1 MLKIRISSGVK
12 TAIIILNEIFAL
24 LLIVVLIMTRDYGV
38 NSGSWDD
45 LLTHHTYEQ
54 SEYFRTQSVNQA
66 TRAIRAATRATRFE
80 VDGVYDSDRLVNI
93 SEYANKGVI
102 TGAKNDEKGLYYRL
116 GDLLNWAQQGWSYST
131 IEIDAEGYLTFHLEN
146 SSNATELQEDLENYF
161 LSSNSEW
168 NAYYQY
174 YQNVSN
180 LGLGGDSFQKAY
192 TKQILNETCKPEN
205 YRNIVAYAAETG
217 SDLSTVYS
225 WMEKTL
231 GNIVSDVLSYRDN
244 VNLFAPTASNV
255 RYFLIDRGK
264 DQVYTNVSEYRK
276 ESEKDI
282 IKYIKSYDAYCV
294 YDSQVLSVDDRNIE
308 LSVTE
313 LYGYAE
319 KYGMSGSDDYVLAIA
334 IDTGYPAQDILFSG
348 YEKYERLQPI
358 AWLTLIAGVVGI
370 VGYVITIII
379 LTVKAGTDPDEKGI
393 QLAWFDYWKTEISAL
408 LILFIASLG
417 IVPLYILDEYFSFL
431 TREGIVG
438 FVALGE
444 NIIFLTGW
452 LSLVR
457 RAKAKI
463 LWKNSLIRTVVS
475 IIQGAFENS
484 RRTTKVL
491 TIFTGYLLINFLLL
505 QTGRFHYLL
514 MLIFNAAVAG
524 IILKETLQDQKLL
537 DGMKK
542 LQEGELDYQYE
553 MEEFSGYRREFA
565 QALNGVHQVFLN
577 SVMESMKNERMQT
590 DLITNVSHDIKTPLT
605 SIINYVDLLKRENI
619 DNEKAKG
626 YIEVLEQK
634 SLRLKHLTEDLVEA
648 SKISSGNIKLE
659 CMQIHMQEMIYQAS
673 GEFADKF
680 EQRNLKIIENLPQE
694 PLYIRA
700 DGRRLWRVLENLFN
714 NVAKYAMENTRVY
727 VDLLDLG
734 SEIKFSIKN
743 ISEQRLNIE
752 AKDLTERFIR
762 GDISRSTEGSGLG
775 LSIAKNLTEIQ
786 GGKFYIYLDG
796 DLFRVT
802 IIFPKLEALPEDM
815 SIGTL
820 EENIEAS
827 LEKSINEENDGQTE
841 NQEESSSEG

>member
-1 MLKIRISSGVK
+1 MLKIRITSGVK

-24 LLIVVLIMTRDYGV
+24 LLIVVFIMTRDYGV

-66 TRAIRAATRATRFE
+66 TRAIRAATRSTRFE
-80 VDGVYDSDRLVNI
+80 KDGVYDPDRFVNI
-93 SEYANKGVI
+93 SEYAERGVI
-102 TGAKNDEKGLYYRL
+102 TGEYDTEGLYYRL
-116 GDLLNWAQQGWSYST
+116 GDLLNWAQKGWSYST
-131 IEIDAEGYLTFHLEN
+131 VEIDSEGYLAFHLEN
-146 SSNATELQEDLENYF
+146 ASNVTELQEDLEKYF
-161 LSSNSEW
+161 LTSDSEW

-174 YQNVSN
+174 YQNVGSIGEASYQEN
-180 LGLGGDSFQKAY
+180 Y
-192 TKQILNETCKPEN
+192 TKQILNETYKPEN
-205 YRNIVAYAAETG
+205 YRNIVSYATETG
-217 SDLSTVYS
+217 TDLSTIYF
-225 WMEKTL
+225 WMDKTL
-231 GNIVSDVLSYRDN
+231 SNIVSDVLSYRDN
-244 VNLFAPTASNV
+244 VNIFAASASNV
-255 RYFLIDRGK
+255 RYFLIDRERK
-264 DQVYTNVSEYRK
+264 QVYTNVPDYRK
-276 ESEKDI
+276 SSENEI
-282 IKYIKSYDAYCV
+282 VEYIKSHGAYCV
-294 YDSQVLSVDDRNIE
+294 YDSQVLSVDDQNIE

-334 IDTGYPAQDILFSG
+334 IDTDYPAQDILYVG
-348 YEKYERLQPI
+348 YERYQRLQPI
-358 AWLTLIAGVVGI
+358 AWLTLIAGIVGI
-370 VGYVITIII
+370 VGYFITIVI
-379 LTVKAGTDPDEKGI
+379 LTIKAGTDPDEEGI
-393 QLAWFDYWKTEISAL
+393 QLAWFDYWKTEISIVIL
-408 LILFIASLG
+408 LLLASAG

-431 TREGIVG
+431 TREGIIG
-438 FVALGE
+438 LVALGE
-444 NIIFLTGW
+444 NIIFLAGW
-452 LSLVR
+452 LSLMR
-457 RAKAKI
+457 RAKAKM
-463 LWKNSLIRTVVS
+463 LWKNSIACTAAVM
-475 IIQGAFENS
+475 IQGAFENS

-491 TIFTGYLLINFLLL
+491 AIFVGYLLIDFLLM
-505 QTGRFHYLL
+505 QTGKLSYLL
-514 MLIFNAAVAG
+514 LLIFNAAVAAML
-524 IILKETLQDQKLL
+524 LKEAIQDQKLL

-542 LQEGELDYQYE
+542 LKEGELDYQYQ
-553 MEEFSGYRREFA
+553 MEEFSGFRKEFA
-565 QALNGVHQVFLN
+565 EALNGVHQVFLN

-619 DNEKAKG
+619 DNERASA
-626 YIEVLEQK
+626 YIDVLEQK

-680 EQRNLKIIENLPQE
+680 EARKLKIIENLPKE

-714 NVAKYAMENTRVY
+714 NVAKYAMPNTRVY

-802 IIFPKLEALPEDM
+802 ITFPKLEALLEDM
-815 SIGTL
+815 SIGVL

-827 LEKSINEENDGQTE
+827 LETSLNEEDKNKNGNET
-841 NQEESSSEG
+841 

>member
-54 SEYFRTQSVNQA
+54 SEYFKTQSVNQV
-66 TRAIRAATRATRFE
+66 TRAIRAASRATRFE
-80 VDGVYDSDRLVNI
+80 VDGIYDQDRLVNVG
-93 SEYANKGVI
+93 EYANKGVI
-102 TGAKNDEKGLYYRL
+102 TGTKSGIGLYYNL
-116 GDLLNWAQQGWSYST
+116 NDLLYWAQQGWSYST
-131 IEIDAEGYLTFHLEN
+131 VEIDSEGYLTFHLEN
-146 SSNATELQEDLENYF
+146 TSIVTEEDLENYF
-161 LSSNSEW
+161 LTSNNEW

-180 LGLGGDSFQKAY
+180 LGMGELSSSRVY
-192 TKQILNETCKPEN
+192 TKEILNERRRPEN
-205 YRNIVAYAAETG
+205 YNNIVNYA
-217 SDLSTVYS
+217 SDKDLDLSTVYS

-244 VNLFAPTASNV
+244 VNLFDPSASNV

-264 DQVYTNVSEYRK
+264 EQVYTNVPEYR
-276 ESEKDI
+276 ESSEKEI
-282 IKYIKSYDAYCV
+282 IKYIKSYAAYCV
-294 YDSQVLSVDDRNIE
+294 YDSQVLSVDDRNID

-319 KYGMSGSDDYVLAIA
+319 KYGMSGSNDYVLAIA
-334 IDTGYPAQDILFSG
+334 IDTSYPAKDVLFAG
-348 YEKYERLQPI
+348 YERYQRLQPI
-358 AWLTLIAGVVGI
+358 AWLTLVAGVMGI
-370 VGYVITIII
+370 VGYFITIII
-379 LTVKAGTDPDEKGI
+379 LTAKAGIDPDEDGI
-393 QLAWFDYWKTEISAL
+393 QLAWFDYWKTEISAFIIL
-408 LILFIASLG
+408 LIASVG
-417 IVPLYILDEYFSFL
+417 IIPLYILDEYFSFL
-431 TREGIVG
+431 TRDGIIG
-438 FVALGE
+438 FVGLGE
-444 NIIFLTGW
+444 NMIFLAGW
-452 LSLVR
+452 LSLIR
-457 RAKAKI
+457 RAKARI
-463 LWKNSLIRTVVS
+463 LWKNSLIRGGLS
-475 IIQGAFENS
+475 MIQGVFENS
-484 RRTTKVL
+484 RRTTKVI

-505 QTGRFHYLL
+505 QTGRFRYLL
-514 MLIFNAAVAG
+514 MLLFNAAVAG
-524 IILKETLQDQKLL
+524 IILKETMQDQKLL

-542 LQEGELDYQYE
+542 FQEGELDYQYE
-553 MEEFSGYRREFA
+553 MQEFSGYRKEFA

-648 SKISSGNIKLE
+648 SKISSGNVKLE
-659 CMQIHMQEMIYQAS
+659 RMQIHMQEMIYQAS

-680 EQRNLKIIENLPQE
+680 EERNLKIIENLPQE

-714 NVAKYAMENTRVY
+714 NVAKYAMSNTRVY

-752 AKDLTERFIR
+752 AEDLTERFIR

-802 IIFPKLEALPEDM
+802 ITFPKLEALPEDM
-815 SIGTL
+815 SIGVL

-827 LEKSINEENDGQTE
+827 LEKSINEENEGQAE
-841 NQEESSSEG
+841 DQEEG

>member
-1 MLKIRISSGVK
+1 MAKIQISSGVK
-12 TAIIILNEIFAL
+12 TAVIILNEIFAL
-24 LLIVVLIMTRDYGV
+24 LIIAVLIMTGDYGV

-45 LLTHHTYEQ
+45 LLTHHVYEQ

-66 TRAIRAATRATRFE
+66 TRAIRAASRSTRFE
-80 VDGVYDSDRLVNI
+80 ENGIYDPDRYVNI
-93 SEYANKGVI
+93 KDYAEKGII
-102 TGAKNDEKGLYYRL
+102 TGEKDSEGLYYHL
-116 GDLLNWAQQGWSYST
+116 GDLLNWAQQGWSYSFV
-131 IEIDAEGYLTFHLEN
+131 EIDPEGVLTFHLEN
-146 SSNATELQEDLENYF
+146 APNMTEIQEDLGKYF
-161 LSSNSEW
+161 MSTDSEWSEW

-174 YQNVSN
+174 YNN
-180 LGLGGDSFQKAY
+180 IGGLGEGLYERNIY
-192 TKQILNETCKPEN
+192 TKQILNEAYRPEN
-205 YRNIVAYAAETG
+205 YRNLLTFATETG
-217 SDLSTVYS
+217 TDLDLVYE

-231 GNIVSDVLSYRDN
+231 ENIVSDVLSYRDN
-244 VNLFAPTASNV
+244 VNIFSTASSNV
-255 RYFLIDRGK
+255 RYFLIDRENG
-264 DQVYTNVSEYRK
+264 QIYTNDSDYRHVSEEEIVK
-276 ESEKDI
+276 H
-282 IKYIKSYDAYCV
+282 IKSFGAYCV
-294 YDSQVLSVDDRNIE
+294 YDSQILSVDDQNME
-308 LSVTE
+308 LTVTD

-319 KYGMSGSDDYVLAIA
+319 KYGMSGSDNYLLAVG
-334 IDTGYPAQDILFSG
+334 IDTSYPAQDILAKG
-348 YEKYERLQPI
+348 HARYQRLQPI

-370 VGYVITIII
+370 FGYFVTFILLTI
-379 LTVKAGTDPDEKGI
+379 KAGVDPEKEGI
-393 QLAWFDYWKTEISAL
+393 QLAWFDYWKTEISAVI
-408 LILFIASLG
+408 ILALAFAG
-417 IVPLYILDEYFSFL
+417 IIPLYILDEYFSFL

-452 LSLVR
+452 MSLIR

-463 LWKNSLIRTVVS
+463 LWKNSLALS
-475 IIQGAFENS
+475 LAEMAKGAFDNS

-491 TIFTGYLLINFLLL
+491 SIFSTYFLINIILL
-505 QTGRFHYLL
+505 QTGRFRYLFVVL
-514 MLIFNAAVAG
+514 FNAAVAG
-524 IILKETLQDQKLL
+524 SVLKEAIQDQKLL

-542 LQEGELDYQYE
+542 LEEGELEYRYE
-553 MEEFSGYRREFA
+553 TEEFTGFRREFA

-619 DNEKAKG
+619 ANEKARG

-634 SLRLKHLTEDLVEA
+634 SMRLKHLTEDLVEA

-659 CMQIHMQEMIYQAS
+659 CIQIQMQEMINQAS

-680 EQRNLKIIENLPQE
+680 EARNLTVIENLPKE

-714 NVAKYAMENTRVY
+714 NVAKYAMSNTRVY

-734 SEIKFSIKN
+734 SEVKFSIKN
-743 ISEQRLNIE
+743 ISDQRLNIE
-752 AKDLTERFIR
+752 ATELTERFIR

-786 GGKFYIYLDG
+786 GGKFFIYLDG

-802 IIFPKLEALPEDM
+802 ITFPKLEPLPEDM
-815 SIGTL
+815 SIGVL

-827 LEKSINEENDGQTE
+827 LQESLKENETE
-841 NQEESSSEG
+841 TIE